1 VKIFQFSLSF
11 RLKSKIPKNSD
22 GETSS
27 IFMALILAAT
37 LFVPMPISKAVTTN
51 LVYDCYVSDPVTLT
65 VKPGDVLVFG
75 TSCGGGFVVSR
86 NSTLFPNAPTGSLG
100 AGNLTFTL
108 ASNISA
114 TTYSNGFTLGAAS
127 YTQYNLV
134 VQSNLAAELAQAY
147 RGGGLSD
154 WYLPSSLELQTLIN
168 LTTLNTTDS
177 FNTDGNI
184 TLDGTSCGDRYM
196 SSTEIGATTI
206 VGVGGRSATLYN
218 TSSKTGSLN
227 SCLYGAAHH
236 FRPIRSFYTATTYAM
251 GDSGPTGGRIFYQ
264 SASNFACGPTLSG
277 SCNTLESAPNTWAST
292 ATDPVGQWIRNNYL
306 STEIGIGAQR
316 TAIGTGYANTM
327 AIIELAN
334 LTAPTFTL
342 SKASDTATVG
352 SAISSYSITSTG
364 GTIAS
369 YSISPAISN
378 TPGLAFSISTGLI
391 SGTPTTAASSRTYTI
406 TATNAVSTANRTYSI
421 TVNTPE
427 VVKVYIP
434 PTPIPYLKTLTPPKL
449 HLVTGKLVC
458 SPGTYNTGYTL
469 DGVIQGSP
477 TALFTPS
484 SFSYNLLINRVAQT
498 SLAVTTAATSAS
510 WDVSKASSGSLV
522 ACSVTVSV
530 NSLTNTD
537 KSSDNTSGV
546 SAALSTQAQAIA
558 AAESASSEAMSA
570 NSKTYQKALVDNRSL
585 WRKQIDAIRSNYYDT
600 LNRIKAQGG
609 SKMVTDT
616 STALKIMIAAQKKSA
631 ADYAAS
637 KPAALAAK
645 DAANQVALDAKNAA
659 IAKANATYGTFIESI
674 GYGVL
679 IP

>member
-1 VKIFQFSLSF
+1 
-11 RLKSKIPKNSD
+11 
-22 GETSS
+22 
-27 IFMALILAAT
+27 MALILAAT

-206 VGVGGRSATLYN
+206 VGVGGRTATLYN

-236 FRPIRSFYTATTYAM
+236 FRPIRSFYTTTTYAM

-264 SASNFACGPTLSG
+264 SGSNFACGPTLSG

-316 TAIGTGYANTM
+316 SAIGTGFANTM

-427 VVKVYIP
+427 VVEVYIP

-484 SFSYNLLINRVAQT
+484 SFSYNLLINGIAQT
-498 SLAVTTAATSAS
+498 SLAVTSAS
-510 WDVSKASSGSLV
+510 SSNSWNMSVATSGSLI
-522 ACSVTVSV
+522 ACSVAVSANGV
-530 NSLTNTD
+530 TNTD
-537 KSSDNTSGV
+537 RSSDNTSAIS
-546 SAALSTQAQAIA
+546 SALTTQATSIA
-558 AAESASSEAMSA
+558 TANADYSALLSA
-570 NSKTYQKALVDNRSL
+570 NSKAYQKALVDNRAI

-645 DAANQVALDAKNAA
+645 DAADKAALVARDVA
-659 IAKANATYGTFIESI
+659 IAKANASYGTFIESI

>member
-1 VKIFQFSLSF
+1 
-11 RLKSKIPKNSD
+11 
-22 GETSS
+22 
-27 IFMALILAAT
+27 MALILAAT

-108 ASNISA
+108 ATNISA

-206 VGVGGRSATLYN
+206 VGVGGRTATLYN

-236 FRPIRSFYTATTYAM
+236 FRPIRSFYTTTTYAM

-264 SASNFACGPTLSG
+264 SGSNFACGPTLSG

-316 TAIGTGYANTM
+316 SAIGTGFANTM

-427 VVKVYIP
+427 VVEVYIP

-484 SFSYNLLINRVAQT
+484 SFSYNLLINGIAQT
-498 SLAVTTAATSAS
+498 SLAVTSAS
-510 WDVSKASSGSLV
+510 SSNSWNMSVATSGSLI
-522 ACSVTVSV
+522 ACSVAVSANGV
-530 NSLTNTD
+530 TNTD
-537 KSSDNTSGV
+537 RSSDNTSAIS
-546 SAALSTQAQAIA
+546 SALTTQATSIA
-558 AAESASSEAMSA
+558 TANADYSALLSA
-570 NSKTYQKALVDNRSL
+570 NSKAYQKALVDNRAI

-645 DAANQVALDAKNAA
+645 DAADKAALVARDVA
-659 IAKANATYGTFIESI
+659 IAKANASYGTFIESI